1 MKKGKFIIAC
11 FALCFTGFNV
21 SAQEESQQLKIVRN
35 MIDAVNQKDAAQ
47 YVEGVA
53 DTIKVYVDNVL
64 RVEGR
69 EALQENRAKH
79 FERYPETRSEIQHL
93 VEIDQ
98 KVVMHDKVWLYSKD
112 YQGQDI
118 VEIFTFQDGRV
129 VRMDVIQ
136 SQTLFKEK

>member
-1 MKKGKFIIAC
+1 
-11 FALCFTGFNV
+11 
-21 SAQEESQQLKIVRN
+21 

-47 YVEGVA
+47 YVEGFA
-53 DTIKVYVDNVL
+53 DTIKIYVDSVL
-64 RVEGR
+64 RVEGK

-98 KVVMHDKVWLYSKD
+98 KVVMHDKVWLYRKD
-112 YQGQDI
+112 HKGQDI
-118 VEIFTFQDGRV
+118 VEIFTFTDGLV

-136 SQTLFKEK
+136 SKTLFKDK

>member
-1 MKKGKFIIAC
+1 MKNWKFIIAC
-11 FALCFTGFNV
+11 CVVCFTCFTV
-21 SAQEESQQLKIVRN
+21 SAQEESPQLKVVRN

-47 YVEGVA
+47 YVEGFA

-64 RVEGR
+64 RVEGK

-98 KVVMHDKVWLYSKD
+98 KVVMHDKVWLYHKD
-112 YQGQDI
+112 YKGQDI
-118 VEIFTFQDGRV
+118 VEIFTFADGLV

-136 SQTLFKEK
+136 SKTLFKDK